1 MKIVNI
7 VATVILTSPI
17 DLNKLHEIL
26 PSSRFSKNNASWLQY
41 RLQPENYYT
50 TFYKSGKFLITGVS
64 SLNSIE
70 SIANRIIA
78 ILKKNQLKVKIE
90 KIRIHNIVVID
101 SFQTEINIEKLLIAT
116 QDQDTEYEPEQFAG
130 LVLREDQHSF
140 LIFRSGKIILTGIND
155 INKIEPALNSLK
167 KKIRKLQS

>member
-7 VATVILTSPI
+7 VATVVLTSTL

-26 PSSRFSKNNASWLQY
+26 QNSRFSKKNASWLQY

-64 SLNSIE
+64 SLKKVE

-78 ILKKNQLKVKIE
+78 ILKKNQLNVKIE

-101 SFQTEINIEKLLIAT
+101 SFQTEINIEKLLIALR
-116 QDQDTEYEPEQFAG
+116 DENIEYEPEQFPG
-130 LVLREDQHSF
+130 LILREKQHSF
-140 LIFRSGKIILTGIND
+140 LIFKSGKIILTGIND
-155 INKIEPALNSLK
+155 INKIRPALNSLK
-167 KKIRKLQS
+167 NKIRKLQN